1 MGLKTYCLW
10 VLAFRI
16 TAAVSD
22 IAGYGLFYD
31 PALAVLNLLKGS
43 HKISHI
49 STTEIQHR
57 KKLTSTSL
65 SNSFNHLS
73 IALDIE

>member
-10 VLAFRI
+10 ILAFRI
-16 TAAVSD
+16 TAVVSD

-31 PALAVLNLLKGS
+31 PALALLNMLKIG

-49 STTEIQHR
+49 NTT
-57 KKLTSTSL
+57 KV
-65 SNSFNHLS
+65 
-73 IALDIE
+73 

>member
-22 IAGYGLFYD
+22 IAGYVLFYD
-31 PALAVLNLLKGS
+31 PALAVLNMLKGR

-49 STTEIQHR
+49 KH
-57 KKLTSTSL
+57 
-65 SNSFNHLS
+65 H
-73 IALDIE
+73 